1 VFVPLNELQLNPV
14 MIEGRTTDERMTMRL
29 RLAGDDQLGSQT
41 PRPRAPSDSLA
52 SLQLHETAINN
63 LLGRLELKGRTF
75 TVPELSTHI
84 AQRLHREP
92 WAWSSEREDV
102 TIRFAEENPLVV
114 RCQDGR
120 MTLSLA
126 IAELR
131 CPPRSWKNFSIRVAY
146 RPVVHGRSAE
156 LCRDGVVQL
165 VGRLSTGSQ
174 IAVRGIFSKTF
185 SKDDT
190 LPISPEWLAK
200 DSRLADVAITQFA
213 VDDGWVSLAY
223 GPRQHTAGRRLFDRR
238 GR

>member
-1 VFVPLNELQLNPV
+1 
-14 MIEGRTTDERMTMRL
+14 
-29 RLAGDDQLGSQT
+29 
-41 PRPRAPSDSLA
+41 
-52 SLQLHETAINN
+52 
-63 LLGRLELKGRTF
+63 
-75 TVPELSTHI
+75 
-84 AQRLHREP
+84 
-92 WAWSSEREDV
+92 
-102 TIRFAEENPLVV
+102 
-114 RCQDGR
+114 
-120 MTLSLA
+120 
-126 IAELR
+126 
-131 CPPRSWKNFSIRVAY
+131 
-146 RPVVHGRSAE
+146 VVHGRSAE